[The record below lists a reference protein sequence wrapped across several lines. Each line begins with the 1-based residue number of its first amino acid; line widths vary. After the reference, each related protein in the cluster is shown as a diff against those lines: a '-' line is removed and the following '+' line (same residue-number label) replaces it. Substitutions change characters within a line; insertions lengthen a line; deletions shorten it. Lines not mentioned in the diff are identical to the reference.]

1 MFGTHHSKMMLLAY
15 REGLRVVIH
24 TANLIPKDWDQKT
37 QGVWVSPLFPAK
49 SSVTPSKSETVVNGG
64 KETGFKQDLLEYL
77 KAYGGRGLEEWKQRI
92 SDHDLSAARVRLI
105 ASVPGAHTGGEMN
118 KWGHLKLRKVLSTC
132 SSLPCGA
139 TPSDWPVIGQFSSV
153 GSLGPAPSQ
162 WLTSEWLTS
171 LSSSS
176 SSSASSSKKPR
187 TLTTQHKMPPLKL
200 IFPSVENVRTSLEGY
215 MAGGSIP
222 YAANTA
228 AKQPYLRDFLHQWR
242 AEETGRTRA
251 APHVKT
257 YMRVSPDQREAAW
270 ILITSCNL
278 SKAAWGALEKKG
290 SQLKIR
296 SYEIGVLFLP
306 SDQETS
312 AGHTSFSVATMHP
325 HGPGAGSSSVPG
337 MGMRLV
343 TPFDLPL
350 TPYTRE
356 DQPWVWNA
364 RHMKPDSKGNVW
376 TPP

>member
-1 MFGTHHSKMMLLAY
+1 
-15 REGLRVVIH
+15 
-24 TANLIPKDWDQKT
+24 
-37 QGVWVSPLFPAK
+37 
-49 SSVTPSKSETVVNGG
+49 
-64 KETGFKQDLLEYL
+64 
-77 KAYGGRGLEEWKQRI
+77 
-92 SDHDLSAARVRLI
+92 
-105 ASVPGAHTGGEMN
+105 
-118 KWGHLKLRKVLSTC
+118 
-132 SSLPCGA
+132 
-139 TPSDWPVIGQFSSV
+139 
-153 GSLGPAPSQ
+153 
-162 WLTSEWLTS
+162 
-171 LSSSS
+171 
-176 SSSASSSKKPR
+176 
-187 TLTTQHKMPPLKL
+187 
-200 IFPSVENVRTSLEGY
+200 
-215 MAGGSIP
+215 
-222 YAANTA
+222 
-228 AKQPYLRDFLHQWR
+228 
-242 AEETGRTRA
+242 
-251 APHVKT
+251 
-257 YMRVSPDQREAAW
+257 MRVSPDQREAAW

-312 AGHTSFSVATMHP
+312 AGHTPFSVATTHP